1 MLPVRLTPMLA
12 AIVTATFAGA
22 SSASVIC
29 EFEPT
34 LGYDDCR
41 SCFKADADGIRLY
54 INGDLRASSTSP
66 SRVPTLP
73 VDGRL
78 YSLGLEKKAVSRLNG
93 KSSVFEFCYEKSPP
107 VVASAVTLRMSEPDF
122 GEFDLE
128 KSLPGIGSARG
139 IELAGT
145 VIGGEASIFGAS
157 LVFMPDD
164 DWQGR
169 ASIHYRVHLADGRST
184 EPGLIT
190 ILSPGAESPDERA
203 QRQEQLKQA
212 RRDAELVAQ
221 LTSELAALQESLL
234 AEVTSAG
241 ELRSQIDGLLQE
253 IEQAADTLEMRSLE
267 IERLEAIWTAAD
279 AERESKRRAALADSK
294 RLEWI
299 DWQAQQWSYRFEL
312 SAIGGIGPQSPLIQ
326 AGDRAPVPPGRDNA
340 QLRLVWCRR
349 LMLGVRLEE
358 FDAPEGVVQR
368 RRRAMKRN
376 NMRMPQAAKSKL
388 QLRLGA
394 RGAAT
399 TPLIARVG
407 RGKQKAPGKTR
418 RGVKKSRLF
427 HYYRQFPASL

>member
-1 MLPVRLTPMLA
+1 MLPLRQTPILA
-12 AIVTATFAGA
+12 AILAATFAGA

-29 EFEPT
+29 EYEPT

-41 SCFKADADGIRLY
+41 SCFKADADGIGLY
-54 INGDLRASSTSP
+54 LNGELRAFSTSP
-66 SRVPTLP
+66 SRAPTLP

-93 KSSVFEFCYEKSPP
+93 KSSVFEFCYEKFAPT
-107 VVASAVTLRMSEPDF
+107 VAGSVTLRMSEPDF

-145 VIGGEASIFGAS
+145 VAGGEASIFGAS

-169 ASIHYRVHLADGRST
+169 AAIPYRVHLADGRSS

-190 ILSPGAESPDERA
+190 ILSPGAETLEERA
-203 QRQEQLKQA
+203 QRKAQLDQA

-221 LTSELAALQESLL
+221 LTSELADLQASLL
-234 AEVTSAG
+234 TEVTSAG
-241 ELRSQIDGLLQE
+241 ELRSRIGELLQE
-253 IEQAADTLEMRSLE
+253 IEQATDTLEMRSLE
-267 IERLEAIWTAAD
+267 IERLEAIWAAAD
-279 AERESKRRAALADSK
+279 AERESKSRAALADAK
-294 RLEWI
+294 RLEWM
-299 DWQAQQWSYRFEL
+299 DWQAQQWSFRFEP
-312 SAIGGIGPQSPLIQ
+312 AVIGGIGPLSPLIE
-326 AGDRAPVPPGRDNA
+326 AGDRAPVHPGRENA
-340 QLRLVWCRR
+340 LLRLVWCRR
-349 LMLGVRLEE
+349 LMLGVSLEE

-399 TPLIARVG
+399 TPLTARVG

-418 RGVKKSRLF
+418 RGVKKSR
-427 HYYRQFPASL
+427 